1 MESTKEMLLPRPEI
15 DGIQQSQIEMVTVD
29 QGPGNR
35 LISND
40 AQVDQQCNALLSK
53 DIVLHSS
60 HVYASDP
67 NLTMMPDNSSRAR
80 LRRILSSHRF
90 QVKQELNHHN
100 LKTKIIPC
108 CRCLSFPL

>member
-15 DGIQQSQIEMVTVD
+15 DGIQQSQIEIVTVD
-29 QGPGNR
+29 QDPGTR
-35 LISND
+35 LINTD
-40 AQVDQQCNALLSK
+40 AQLDQQRDAPLSK

-80 LRRILSSHRF
+80 LRRILGSHRF
-90 QVKQELNHHN
+90 QVNIK
-100 LKTKIIPC
+100 KVTK
-108 CRCLSFPL
+108 PL